1 MFGQKLGRLIWGLG
15 ISLDQTALNRTSR
28 GYKSERSLTTVLLV
42 PSVRVTFLSTADQ
55 KVELF
60 GLLDVGIGM
69 TDIFSE
75 ESDEEYVDEFGDEGE
90 GDEVNPVILD
100 AFIQFG
106 TGVRYWVH
114 PQLALS
120 AHGGIRIDYRR
131 LTYDADPKSPDY
143 DYLNDFQ
150 STVQRTG
157 TFTGFSVTGIF

>member
-1 MFGQKLGRLIWGLG
+1 MELV
-15 ISLDQTALNRTSR
+15 
-28 GYKSERSLTTVLLV
+28 ERN
-42 PSVRVTFLSTADQ
+42 

-69 TDIFSE
+69 TDILSE
-75 ESDEEYVDEFGDEGE
+75 VSDEENVDEFGDEGE

-100 AFIQFG
+100 AFTQFG